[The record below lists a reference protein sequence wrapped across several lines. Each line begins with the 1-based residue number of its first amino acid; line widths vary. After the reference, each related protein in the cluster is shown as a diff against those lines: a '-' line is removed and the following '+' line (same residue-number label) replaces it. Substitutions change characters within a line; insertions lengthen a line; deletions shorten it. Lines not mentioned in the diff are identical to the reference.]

1 MMEARVRA
9 QRQAHHLVG
18 TRRNTAR
25 GDHQVSVGCLVEG
38 AAQLLR
44 RVTRAQVGDN
54 PPARVLHQA
63 AQQDAVR
70 VGDLAAFQC
79 LARAPEF
86 RSRRHHEDARAR
98 QDREGPVAHRNR
110 GRQRSPIQE
119 AARLEDR
126 GTRLEGLT
134 LDAYVRA
141 QLRGDTNL
149 HGSGGLSNPGRV
161 VRVLNLDD
169 RVRALGE
176 GSACHDTHRLT
187 GLEAVLARIA
197 RRDVSHDRQ

>member
-25 GDHQVSVGCLVEG
+25 GDHQVGVGRFVEG

-44 RVTRAQVGDN
+44 RVTRAQVSNN
-54 PPARVLHQA
+54 PPARVLHEA
-63 AQQDAVR
+63 TQQNAVR

-79 LARAPEF
+79 LACTPEL
-86 RSRRHHEDARAR
+86 RSRRHHEDTWAR
-98 QDREGPVAHRNR
+98 QDRKGPVAHRNR

-119 AARLEDR
+119 AARLEDQ
-126 GTRLEGLT
+126 GTCLEGLT
-134 LDAYVRA
+134 LDAHVRA
-141 QLRGDTNL
+141 QLRGDANL

-176 GSACHDTHRLT
+176 GSARHDTHRLT

>member
-1 MMEARVRA
+1 MEARVRA

-44 RVTRAQVGDN
+44 RITRAQVSDN
-54 PPARVLHQA
+54 PPACVLHQA

-70 VGDLAAFQC
+70 VGDLAAFQG

-86 RSRRHHEDARAR
+86 RSRRHHEDAGAR

-119 AARLEDR
+119 AARLEDQ
-126 GTRLEGLT
+126 GTCLEGLT
-134 LDAYVRA
+134 LDAHVRA
-141 QLRGDTNL
+141 QLRGDANL

-176 GSACHDTHRLT
+176 GSARHDTHRLT